1 MSLPEVNPPRHPG
14 PNWLVVALIAV
25 GAIGLAGFGGW
36 LVSRKGGK
44 GLNSAVRSPQSAV
57 PRNDLGDTFNILLT
71 GRDARLLG
79 DPSLDGKKR
88 NKREAAY
95 HSDVIIIAHFNL
107 PLRRVTLLN
116 IPRDMLVVI
125 PGLSHPEDRLDFPAM
140 DKITHASAYGFD
152 SLLQKT
158 IEKNYGIRIRR
169 RIALDFDSFRMGF
182 ALLKSLV
189 GKIKFGDRELSN
201 PDSALMFVRDRRHFA
216 NDDLDRSRHSV
227 LFVKTIIQRIWPK
240 MDNRFVAWL
249 AGNGLTML
257 GSDATVTQDD
267 LQYIVTRLKRE
278 RFNPDSIETAVMIGE
293 EGPVTLYAYGQT
305 LSCCL
310 PNYGENEKQVDFF
323 LRDKLD
329 TKAFSFM
336 EQDQKIPW
344 PGYDFENYDLMPDTT
359 HVDTLSPVYRRLMLE
374 KGQFLNRDST
384 RRADSLARRD
394 TGKLRVAADTTK
406 GKAKSDT
413 SGKTRAKP
421 AKVEKAKQEPKKQ
434 PKTGKGK

>member
-1 MSLPEVNPPRHPG
+1 MSLPEMNSPRRPG
-14 PNWLVVALIAV
+14 PNWLLVALIAIGV
-25 GAIGLAGFGGW
+25 IGLAGLAGW
-36 LVSRKGGK
+36 LVSHRGAKGSVV
-44 GLNSAVRSPQSAV
+44 GLLAPQPAPKS
-57 PRNDLGDTFNILLT
+57 DLGDTFNILLT

-116 IPRDMLVVI
+116 IPRDMLVTI
-125 PGLSHPEDRLDFPAM
+125 PGHSHPDGRLDFPAM
-140 DKITHASAYGFD
+140 DKITHASAYGRD
-152 SLLQKT
+152 SLLEKT

-182 ALLKSLV
+182 ALLKSLL
-189 GKIKFGDRELSN
+189 GNLKFGNRELSS
-201 PDSALMFVRDRRHFA
+201 PDSALMFVRDRHHFA

-227 LFVKTIIQRIWPK
+227 LFVKTIVQRLWPR
-240 MDNRFVAWL
+240 MDNRFAAWL

-267 LQYIVTRLKRE
+267 LQYIITRLRRG

-310 PNYGENEKQVDFF
+310 PNYGEDEKQVDFF
-323 LRDKLD
+323 LRDKLE

-336 EQDQKIPW
+336 EQDQKISW
-344 PGYDFENYDLMPDTT
+344 PGYDFEDYDLMPDTT

-374 KGQFLNRDST
+374 QGQFLNRDSA
-384 RRADSLARRD
+384 RRADSLRKRD
-394 TGKLRVAADTTK
+394 TAGSPVRGDTAKAKAGRDTALK
-406 GKAKSDT
+406 GKSPAQPAKQQKPQSPKAKT
-413 SGKTRAKP
+413 KTR
-421 AKVEKAKQEPKKQ
+421 
-434 PKTGKGK
+434 